1 MMESPAVTPT
11 TTRKPATSR
20 IIDFEK
26 HHRDAFRELNVEW
39 ITTHFVLEDID
50 REVLDDPEH
59 AILLPGGSI
68 LVAED
73 GGEIVGCCALLR
85 IAPDAFELAKM
96 AVAPAARGKGIGMM
110 LGRAAIDRAQR
121 MGARRVELLSNRVLQ
136 PALHLYRKLGFIE
149 VPLGPTDYRRANIRM
164 ELRLESLLKCVLIVA
179 EDLPPGPAANAA
191 AMLALTLGHRV
202 PCLTGPDVADA
213 GGEVH
218 AGLIWTTLPVL
229 RATRREILHIRS
241 SARADETLT
250 VVDLPEIAR
259 QARTYDEY
267 ATQLATLARDGVGY
281 LGVGLFGP
289 RGPVTGLTGGL
300 ALLR

>member
-73 GGEIVGCCALLR
+73 GGDIVGCCALLR

-96 AVAPAARGKGIGMM
+96 AVAPAARGKGIGAM
-110 LGRAAIDRAQR
+110 LGRAAVDRAQR
-121 MGARRVELLSNRVLQ
+121 MGARRVELLSN
-136 PALHLYRKLGFIE
+136 
-149 VPLGPTDYRRANIRM
+149 T
-164 ELRLESLLKCVLIVA
+164 
-179 EDLPPGPAANAA
+179 
-191 AMLALTLGHRV
+191 
-202 PCLTGPDVADA
+202 
-213 GGEVH
+213 
-218 AGLIWTTLPVL
+218 
-229 RATRREILHIRS
+229 
-241 SARADETLT
+241 
-250 VVDLPEIAR
+250 
-259 QARTYDEY
+259 
-267 ATQLATLARDGVGY
+267 
-281 LGVGLFGP
+281 
-289 RGPVTGLTGGL
+289 
-300 ALLR
+300 